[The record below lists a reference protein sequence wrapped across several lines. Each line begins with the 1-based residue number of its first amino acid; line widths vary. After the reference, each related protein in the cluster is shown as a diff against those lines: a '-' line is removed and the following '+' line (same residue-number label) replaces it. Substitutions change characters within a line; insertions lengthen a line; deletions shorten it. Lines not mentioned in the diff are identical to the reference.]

1 MTTPELPP
9 EMAAAARE
17 FNVNEAA
24 DAKKLEAKAAA
35 VEGAPADAAG
45 GDAAGAAQS
54 EQQAKQAAAVEA
66 MLANA
71 GGMVW
76 TLADA
81 LVVKFAGKEFA
92 LSVEEK
98 GQLAAAT
105 GPVLDKYAPEWLQK
119 LLGTPEG
126 QLALVAAGIY
136 GPKALAALNAPATP
150 PSSPPAEA
158 PKPPEAKP

>member
-35 VEGAPADAAG
+35 VEGAPAAADVDAGTAPK
-45 GDAAGAAQS
+45 S
-54 EQQAKQAAAVEA
+54 EQEAKQAAAVEA

-71 GGMVW
+71 GMMVW
-76 TLADA
+76 HVADA
-81 LVVKFAGKEFA
+81 LVVKFAGAEFK
-92 LSVEEK
+92 LTPEEK

-105 GPVLDKYAPEWLQK
+105 GPVIDKYAPDWLQK

-136 GPKALAALNAPATP
+136 GPKAYAALNAPATP